1 MRTLE
6 GRMLHRNRQPC
17 NLRDSRK
24 RLDVAI
30 AAILDIA
37 SRLQGSPL
45 DTGCPGEGQSVHR
58 ATIVEYMAN
67 NPLPEWIAPT
77 PSARTGHQGCENNPL
92 ALRVARWSHLVSLA
106 IAACLCSGFSLSA
119 QTSDSQPSD
128 ANKTWTAATESHS
141 DNLNPTRTIESHTQ
155 SGNRTLDNQSLQR
168 RGSDGQFEPYQDIEK
183 TTVQVN
189 ATTLRTTT
197 RTFGRDADGA
207 KTLIQVTEEE
217 KRTLPGGNSNLV
229 RSTSNPDADGNLQV
243 VQREIGETKKI
254 SKGLEETNTTVLL
267 PGISGDLAPTVKVQ
281 ERREQDANDTVVF
294 QKTTL
299 LPDGAG
305 NWQVSETRQATTR
318 QEGKNSSVEEHVSRP
333 DAEGKLSEI
342 SRTVSKESENASGEK
357 RSTVDTYSVDL
368 PGAAQDGSLHLVE
381 RTSSTQGT
389 GSAGQQT
396 TVRGIDKPNPADPGA
411 GLQVTILSTDT
422 VQPGP
427 SGAGATQTIQMRD
440 ANGSFGVVS
449 VDTAKSDNIHA
460 IQVQIAPSEKPK

>member
-1 MRTLE
+1 MAAAPTKMSRASY
-6 GRMLHRNRQPC
+6 RV
-17 NLRDSRK
+17 LRWTR
-24 RLDVAI
+24 DV
-30 AAILDIA
+30 
-37 SRLQGSPL
+37 R
-45 DTGCPGEGQSVHR
+45 GETIVGYIIGVLT
-58 ATIVEYMAN
+58 TIVEYMPN
-67 NPLPEWIAPT
+67 TPIHESIARGQ
-77 PSARTGHQGCENNPL
+77 SARAGRQYRERHPL
-92 ALRVARWSHLVSLA
+92 ALSVARLSRFVLLA
-106 IAACLCSGFSLSA
+106 IALCFCLGFALWA

-128 ANKTWTAATESHS
+128 ANKPWTSTTESQS

-189 ATTLRTTT
+189 ATTVQTIT
-197 RTFGRDADGA
+197 RTFGRDADGG
-207 KTLIQVTEEE
+207 KTLLQVTEEE
-217 KRTLPGGNSNLV
+217 KHTQPGGNSNIV
-229 RSTSNPDADGNLQV
+229 RSTSNPDADGNLQL

-254 SKGLEETNTTVLL
+254 GKGLEETNTTVLL
-267 PGISGDLAPTVKVQ
+267 PSISGDLAPSVKVH
-281 ERREQDANDTVVF
+281 ERREQGANDDVVS

-305 NWQVSETRQATTR
+305 NWQVSETRQATTTR
-318 QEGKNSSVEEHVSRP
+318 DGTNRSVEERVSRP

-342 SRTVSKESENASGEK
+342 SRTVIKESKNASGEK
-357 RSTVDTYSVDL
+357 RSTVDTYSVDV
-368 PGAAQDGSLHLVE
+368 PGSAQDGSLHLVE
-381 RTSSTQGT
+381 RTSITQGT

-396 TVRGIDKPNPADPGA
+396 TARRVDRPDPGDPGA

-422 VQPGP
+422 VKPGP
-427 SGAGATQTIQMRD
+427 SEARATQTIEMRD

>member
-1 MRTLE
+1 M
-6 GRMLHRNRQPC
+6 
-17 NLRDSRK
+17 
-24 RLDVAI
+24 A
-30 AAILDIA
+30 
-37 SRLQGSPL
+37 LQG
-45 DTGCPGEGQSVHR
+45 QS
-58 ATIVEYMAN
+58 
-67 NPLPEWIAPT
+67 
-77 PSARTGHQGCENNPL
+77 
-92 ALRVARWSHLVSLA
+92 
-106 IAACLCSGFSLSA
+106 
-119 QTSDSQPSD
+119 SDSQTSD
-128 ANKTWTAATESHS
+128 ANKSWTATTESRS
-141 DNLNPTRTIESHTQ
+141 DNLNPTRTLESHTQ
-155 SGNRTLDNQSLQR
+155 SGNRTLDNQSVQR

-217 KRTLPGGNSNLV
+217 KRTLPGGNSNTV

-254 SKGLEETNTTVLL
+254 GKGLEETNTTVLL
-267 PGISGDLAPTVKVQ
+267 PGINGDLAPAVKVQ
-281 ERREQDANDTVVF
+281 ERREQGANDTVVS

-299 LPDGAG
+299 LPDGTG

-318 QEGKNSSVEEHVSRP
+318 REGKNSSVEERVSRP

-357 RSTVDTYSVDL
+357 RSTVDTYSIDV

-396 TVRGIDKPNPADPGA
+396 TVRRIDKPNPADPGA
-411 GLQVTILSTDT
+411 ALQVTILSTDT

-427 SGAGATQTIQMRD
+427 SGARATQTIQMRD